1 MRRWWRAICGT
12 CQRQTTKP
20 FLKRWIP
27 TQTRRPAECALQVTR
42 PVSTRLRVSG
52 SRIISRP
59 VNIWPARGRGPHSS
73 SLLASS
79 AGVRCAGAAAVCGE
93 GGAGGAG
100 AALVPFGPEGGAELA
115 PFGPE
120 AEAGLVGFGVDG
132 GAFAVIGRTGGEGG
146 GAGGVGG
153 ATAGGGE
160 GGGAGG
166 GAGGRGEGGG
176 LPPATVPNVCAQ
188 YSVPFGAAAAP
199 TPIARNDAPSM
210 LALWPGELSQ
220 LCITEAADRWPDAM
234 FSARPPA
241 V

>member
-1 MRRWWRAICGT
+1 
-12 CQRQTTKP
+12 
-20 FLKRWIP
+20 
-27 TQTRRPAECALQVTR
+27 LQVTR

-59 VNIWPARGRGPHSS
+59 VNIRPARGRGPHSS
-73 SLLASS
+73 SLLATS

-115 PFGPE
+115 PFGPD
-120 AEAGLVGFGVDG
+120 AGAALVGFGVDG
-132 GAFAVIGRTGGEGG
+132 GALAVIGRTGGEGG
-146 GAGGVGG
+146 GGVGG
-153 ATAGGGE
+153 ATG

-176 LPPATVPNVCAQ
+176 LPPETVPNVCAQ